1 MTILRKRNI
10 LYPGEYCH
18 FVNKVQRKNQP
29 GKSGLIN
36 YGSLSNVGVNI
47 SWKKNREKTRRVA
60 ELPSLRLGSTMKDPV
75 SESREFSDSEANTLE
90 NFYLVVATFCKAV
103 RIMAVESI
111 QH

>member
-1 MTILRKRNI
+1 MQNILRISRLI
-10 LYPGEYCH
+10 AERLL
-18 FVNKVQRKNQP
+18 
-29 GKSGLIN
+29 KSGDSF
-36 YGSLSNVGVNI
+36 GSLSNVGVNI

-103 RIMAVESI
+103 GIMAVESI
-111 QH
+111 QY